1 MTEAQGWVLIGLL
14 ALFVLVYLYRT
25 STDVVRKRIKKIFL
39 SEEAALLI
47 IGVLFVLFV
56 FFVVPML

>member
-1 MTEAQGWVLIGLL
+1 MTEAQGWVLLGLL
-14 ALFVLVYLYRT
+14 AFFMLVYLYRS

>member
-1 MTEAQGWVLIGLL
+1 MTEVQGWVLIGLL

-39 SEEAALLI
+39 SEEVAALI

>member
-1 MTEAQGWVLIGLL
+1 MTEVQGWVLIGLL